1 MNKEEKK
8 YFRDVEHKSVIA
20 PSVGMALGL
29 AGLVGGHK
37 VLSMNANKQV
47 IDSILNHTTGRGIQI
62 AGGTVGLLASGSLAH
77 RINRNNHAD
86 HNVEMYKGASEYYD
100 ERGYVGPGVAMAA
113 GAYGLHRAKKGY
125 NNGIEE
131 LARREAENATAKKA
145 SLIDKIKKKVSTAK
159 KTPGTID
166 LAVKAKDS
174 AIKAKVAYLNKKKF
188 NAAGHALD
196 TVQSLYGVANNI
208 NARPNLTKSSVGRRA
223 ALAAIVPSVLIA
235 GGLSTASNRVLKN
248 DHNKAKNEYIRA
260 KQ

>member
-1 MNKEEKK
+1 MNKEERK
-8 YFRDVEHKSVIA
+8 YFRDVEHKSVLA
-20 PSVGMALGL
+20 PSIGMTLGL

-37 VLSMNANKQV
+37 VVNMNANKRV
-47 IDSILNHTTGRGIQI
+47 VDSILNHTAGRGLQI

-77 RINRNNHAD
+77 RINRNNRAN
-86 HNVEMYKGASEYYD
+86 HNAEMYKGASEYYD
-100 ERGYVGPGVAMAA
+100 ERGYVGPGVAIAA
-113 GAYGLHRAKKGY
+113 GAYGVHRAKKGY
-125 NNGIEE
+125 DNGIAE
-131 LARREAENATAKKA
+131 LARREAEKASAKKA
-145 SLIDKIKKKVSTAK
+145 GLIEKIKKKISAVK

-174 AIKAKVAYLNKKKF
+174 AIKAKASYLNKKKF

-223 ALAAIVPSVLIA
+223 ALAAVVPSVLIA
-235 GGLSTASNRVLKN
+235 GGLSTAANRVLKN
-248 DHNKAKNEYIRA
+248 DHNKAKNEYIRS